1 MDDNLGL
8 HHGFLFGCIVLNQV
22 YGIGHVAI
30 EALNHWDSVSREI
43 PTWKNRISNIVN
55 KKISDVDAGFS
66 SEYRK
71 KNFGK
76 LIKKDRTLMKRCLIT
91 VTSFILLFS
100 FDLIIRILS
109 MITSRLKDGFH
120 KWIGWKWIS
129 GSWVDWM
136 EYIVLSIMKEIDV
149 IFYYNV
155 MRETLEPYIVYM

>member
-1 MDDNLGL
+1 MDDNLGGL
-8 HHGFLFGCIVLNQV
+8 ETRADVNFGILWIFLDKDFGNFLTSLD
-22 YGIGHVAI
+22 A
-30 EALNHWDSVSREI
+30 EI
-43 PTWKNRISNIVN
+43 PTWKNWISNIVN

-66 SEYRK
+66 SETPV
-71 KNFGK
+71 F
-76 LIKKDRTLMKRCLIT
+76 RTLMKRCLIT

-136 EYIVLSIMKEIDV
+136 KPKELLRWFQNFPITFVDH
-149 IFYYNV
+149 ISRLFFIHNC
-155 MRETLEPYIVYM
+155 RNT